1 MSGIGL
7 ALAATSAFMQFKQAQ
22 AMESYYIGQAQALD
36 VKAEWTRFDAKSESL
51 KHKKQANDE
60 LEAVLI
66 RLSQINSIAGA
77 GNMDPYA
84 GNPFGLKIRAL
95 NVGGTNYATAIG
107 NETITRLAGEA
118 QAKMFEHQAQLTRQ
132 AGSMAKRSGV
142 MGALMTLAG
151 GAFKYYQTSIPG
163 GAHLQSTGNLLQAG
177 GNTQYWNNSGSW
189 YLGGQR
195 GSLY

>member
-7 ALAATSAFMQFKQAQ
+7 ALAAGSALMQVKQAQ
-22 AMESYYIGQAQALD
+22 AMEAYHIGQAQALD

-66 RLSQINSIAGA
+66 RLAQINSIAGA

-84 GNPFGLKIRAL
+84 GNPFGLRIRAL

-107 NETITRLAGEA
+107 NETITRLAGEG
-118 QAKMFEHQAQLTRQ
+118 QAKSYEYQAQLSRQ
-132 AGSMAKRSGV
+132 AGGMAKRSGM
-142 MGALMTLAG
+142 MGALLTLAG
-151 GAFKYYQTSIPG
+151 GAFQYYQTSIPG
-163 GAHLQSTGNLLQAG
+163 GAHLQSTGKLFQPG
-177 GNTQYWNNSGSW
+177 VGNTQYWNNLGNQ
-189 YLGGQR
+189 YIGGQK
-195 GSLY
+195 GSL